1 MRFQITDV
9 GRIRKADIKL
19 DGITVIAG
27 ENNTGKSTVGKALFA
42 YANAD
47 GDLERNIK
55 EEVAAEIQLAMFTTQ
70 FDGQWGHP
78 RFMRP
83 IIDMMVDELIG
94 TDVTVQ
100 SLGKWLRDMP
110 ISSPLLSEKASKAA
124 SDYLKKLGGRS
135 RKAIAVRSRIV
146 SLLTRSRQ
154 TWKNIILNKIM
165 RHLFNEQAHS
175 LLPESNE
182 DYDLKL
188 FSKSE
193 NESFSHCLL
202 LDDPAQVALVASG
215 FESEVFRK
223 RMAFNSSISEGIY
236 VMDASTIAY
245 IIEHEEYSHSSEK
258 IVNLL
263 SGIYDGSIGFN
274 EQYEPM
280 LREIF
285 PTTDGIKLVN
295 ASMGIRPLVLLK
307 SLVAR
312 GIMRS
317 DLLIVLDEPEVH
329 LHPAWQVVYA
339 QALVNIYRE
348 YGTRFLVTTHSPYFF
363 KTLSVLTRQM
373 SDSNG
378 LTTYRATSSSDGAVS
393 FRETDQNEWDDLY
406 EAMIEPFDKITALEY
421 M

>member
-154 TWKNIILNKIM
+154 TWKIL
-165 RHLFNEQAHS
+165 
-175 LLPESNE
+175 
-182 DYDLKL
+182 Y
-188 FSKSE
+188 
-193 NESFSHCLL
+193 
-202 LDDPAQVALVASG
+202 
-215 FESEVFRK
+215 
-223 RMAFNSSISEGIY
+223 
-236 VMDASTIAY
+236 
-245 IIEHEEYSHSSEK
+245 
-258 IVNLL
+258 
-263 SGIYDGSIGFN
+263 
-274 EQYEPM
+274 
-280 LREIF
+280 
-285 PTTDGIKLVN
+285 
-295 ASMGIRPLVLLK
+295 
-307 SLVAR
+307 
-312 GIMRS
+312 
-317 DLLIVLDEPEVH
+317 
-329 LHPAWQVVYA
+329 
-339 QALVNIYRE
+339 
-348 YGTRFLVTTHSPYFF
+348 
-363 KTLSVLTRQM
+363 
-373 SDSNG
+373 
-378 LTTYRATSSSDGAVS
+378 
-393 FRETDQNEWDDLY
+393 
-406 EAMIEPFDKITALEY
+406 
-421 M
+421 